1 MEKKQKTNK
10 KNIDKEEKISYDDIA
25 FENNENTEDIISAD
39 IIKKLREKLKKCVEE
54 KQEYLEGWQR
64 TKADFINN
72 KKKEE
77 QSRALL
83 LLFAK
88 EDLILDLLT
97 TIDNFD
103 MAFADKKV
111 WESVDENWRIGI
123 ERIYSQLLGIL
134 ENHGLKQ
141 FNPLGEEFDP
151 TRHDSLETI
160 VVIEKDDA
168 NKVVDVIG
176 KGYAFND
183 KVIRAAKVKV
193 GQYEKNKQEN

>member
-1 MEKKQKTNK
+1 MEKKQKTDK

-25 FENNENTEDIISAD
+25 FENNEDAEDIISAD

-54 KQEYLEGWQR
+54 KQEYLDGWQR

-160 VVIEKDDA
+160 AVIEKDDA

-176 KGYAFND
+176 KGYVFND

-193 GQYEKNKQEN
+193 GQYEKNK

>member
-25 FENNENTEDIISAD
+25 FENNEDAEDIISAD

-54 KQEYLEGWQR
+54 KQEYLDGWQR

-160 VVIEKDDA
+160 AVIEKDDA

-176 KGYAFND
+176 KGYVFND

>member
-1 MEKKQKTNK
+1 MEKKQKTDK

-25 FENNENTEDIISAD
+25 FENNEDAEDIISAD

-54 KQEYLEGWQR
+54 KQEYLDGWQR

-160 VVIEKDDA
+160 AVIEKDDA

-176 KGYAFND
+176 KGYVFND